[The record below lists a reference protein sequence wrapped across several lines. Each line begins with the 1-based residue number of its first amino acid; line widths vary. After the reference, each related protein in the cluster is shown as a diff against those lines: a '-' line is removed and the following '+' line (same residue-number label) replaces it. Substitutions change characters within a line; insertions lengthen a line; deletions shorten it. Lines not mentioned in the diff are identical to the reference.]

1 MIWYFHRCTCVMD
14 LPALRT
20 QRAICTVKFMQPLVM
35 WQQRFDVGSYFL
47 SLPAAF
53 RPKCNQLICWWQWLP
68 PRNFIKIRS
77 VGLFM
82 QSEKMPMLA
91 QDRHPDIGTDIGT
104 TGHSENIITYAA
116 TSLYYC
122 RSYYDCFFYVQKWWI
137 DFNSH
142 VQWTPHIR
150 RPAALLQEVR
160 RQLPCRCVQLS
171 DCLWT
176 PRPASHKSLFS
187 FSHLSN
193 TLT

>member
-47 SLPAAF
+47 SLPSAF

-122 RSYYDCFFYVQKWWI
+122 RSYYDCFLCAKMMNWFQQSRAVNATHTSSGSSPSRSSTSTALPLRSA
-137 DFNSH
+137 FRLFMNSTACQSQII
-142 VQWTPHIR
+142 V
-150 RPAALLQEVR
+150 LF
-160 RQLPCRCVQLS
+160 LS
-171 DCLWT
+171 
-176 PRPASHKSLFS
+176 P
-187 FSHLSN
+187 
-193 TLT
+193 